1 VRKPCLRLFSPQP
14 CCGRL
19 AGEARLRPLKA
30 GARLPHSKV
39 GPRYTQPQIA
49 LEVEQRLCSS
59 PVVNPCTLCQ
69 LSKHF
74 PAAEIVEA
82 GRNAAIDSEQLLRHI
97 LGAKFD
103 YFFALVHGSAHA
115 RELIDAKNQLS
126 SGLFT
131 QADRRY
137 LRFLTAT
144 IVGAAE
150 RGKLYPNRVRL
161 EPDAVAELLVR
172 SAAGNELYG
181 TTPPTTTV
189 FRRRLDA
196 LVRVF
201 VVGLGG

>member
-1 VRKPCLRLFSPQP
+1 MTAMGCSDTASYVSSFWLSLST
-14 CCGRL
+14 GV
-19 AGEARLRPLKA
+19 E
-30 GARLPHSKV
+30 RLP
-39 GPRYTQPQIA
+39 
-49 LEVEQRLCSS
+49 
-59 PVVNPCTLCQ
+59 
-69 LSKHF
+69 LSRT
-74 PAAEIVEA
+74 
-82 GRNAAIDSEQLLRHI
+82 RNAAIDSEQLPRRI

-150 RGKLYPNRVRL
+150 RRKLYPNRIRL

-181 TTPPTTTV
+181 TTPPTPTV

-201 VVGLGG
+201 VVGLEGQISR